1 MTMES
6 GGLDIDLELLAVAL
20 NNCRSAVEISDID
33 GTVRFVN
40 PTWSFLFNVSWDN
53 AVGADWKSLDIEPG
67 TTEVLANSWDR
78 CITEGH
84 AEGIVRLQSEDG
96 RVWSVSFSRALHSDA
111 DGATVSVVTNYE
123 QSELPQQSLSGDEIT
138 DAAIDPAPA
147 ILTLDESRR
156 IIEVSSE
163 FSILSGY
170 TVDQAAGRP
179 FSEYF
184 SRVDP
189 GIWDAVF
196 SGYDWSG
203 ESELL
208 RSDGSS
214 VPVFLIATA
223 IPASNT
229 NVYRIVIRVAPL
241 HAEPRD
247 EESEETP
254 DQTQR
259 RSVHHRLRN
268 LLSIVNSNIQVMQ
281 GETVEGPTR
290 RRLDLI
296 HQSIRDAISLLDTS
310 RPGRSR

>member
-1 MTMES
+1 M
-6 GGLDIDLELLAVAL
+6 IDV
-20 NNCRSAVEISDID
+20 RSE
-33 GTVRFVN
+33 
-40 PTWSFLFNVSWDN
+40 
-53 AVGADWKSLDIEPG
+53 VGSLG
-67 TTEVLANSWDR
+67 
-78 CITEGH
+78 
-84 AEGIVRLQSEDG
+84 
-96 RVWSVSFSRALHSDA
+96 
-111 DGATVSVVTNYE
+111 
-123 QSELPQQSLSGDEIT
+123 
-138 DAAIDPAPA
+138 
-147 ILTLDESRR
+147 
-156 IIEVSSE
+156 
-163 FSILSGY
+163 GY
-170 TVDQAAGRP
+170 TVDHAAGLA
-179 FSEYF
+179 FLVYL
-184 SRVDP
+184 SRGDP
-189 GIWDAVF
+189 GIWDAGLR
-196 SGYDWSG
+196 GYDWSG

-214 VPVFLIATA
+214 VPVFLIAPA

-281 GETVEGPTR
+281 GETVEGSTR